1 MRTASASNALMRLL
15 EKQGIVPSLAW
26 GYVAV
31 TLFMIGDG
39 IEVGFLSPYLDSRG
53 FSDSSVALLWSVY
66 GIVVAVSCWL
76 AGALAESWGPKR
88 VMLTGLWIWVILEV
102 AFLFAIS
109 QENFTLMLVSF
120 GIRGIGY
127 PLFAYGFLVWVIMDT
142 PDELMGKAVGWYWF
156 SFTLGLGVI
165 SAYLAGALIPLVG
178 PMAVLWTSLGFVLAG
193 GLIAMFV
200 LKGKAQEPVTLAGSL
215 RGLVSSVTIV
225 RRDHRIGYGG
235 LLRII
240 NTLSFYAF
248 VAFLTTYMVRDV
260 GFGLSEWQFIWGTML
275 LFNILANLASGYLA
289 DWLGRINVVIW
300 GGCIGTMATILGMYY
315 IPATF
320 GAAFW
325 PTMIIAVLYGIA
337 VGMFVPLSAVVPL
350 LASPRHRAA
359 ALAVLNLGA
368 GLSQFFGPA
377 IAALASTS
385 AGAEGTVWVLAGISV
400 VGVGLALT
408 LRGGRR
414 VDDEDFDAAPDAPA
428 QDSVASRPARQ
439 PRV

>member
-1 MRTASASNALMRLL
+1 MRIL
-15 EKQGIVPSLAW
+15 EKQGIIRPLAW
-26 GYVAV
+26 GYAAV

-53 FSDSSVALLWSVY
+53 FEDSSVALLWGVY

-88 VMLTGLWIWVILEV
+88 VMVTGLWIWVALEV
-102 AFLFAIS
+102 VFLFALM
-109 QENFTLMLVSF
+109 QDNFTLMLVSF
-120 GIRGIGY
+120 GVRGIGY
-127 PLFAYGFLVWVIMDT
+127 PLFAYGFLVWVIMET
-142 PDELMGKAVGWYWF
+142 PDQLMGKAVGWYWF

-178 PMAVLWTSLGFVLAG
+178 PLAVLWSSLAFVIAG
-193 GLIAMFV
+193 GLIATFV
-200 LKGKAQEPVTLAGSL
+200 LKARKQEPVTLAGSL
-215 RGLVSSVTIV
+215 KGLLNSVTIV
-225 RRDHRIGYGG
+225 GKDHRIGYGG

-315 IPATF
+315 VPNTF

-325 PTMIIAVLYGIA
+325 PTMIIAVLYGVA

-350 LASPRHRAA
+350 LASAKHRAA

-377 IAALASTS
+377 VAGLVSTS
-385 AGAEGTVWVLAGISV
+385 FGVEGTIWVLAVISFL
-400 VGVGLALT
+400 GVGLALT
-408 LRGGRR
+408 LRGEPMA
-414 VDDEDFDAAPDAPA
+414 VSDDGAEVGPAVEQRIIDGADAP
-428 QDSVASRPARQ
+428 P
-439 PRV
+439 PR